1 MHVRATAMALG
12 TAMGLAL
19 VAISAG
25 AQDYDSSAP
34 EEVIVTPPPHAP
46 TRSIIGAPII
56 EVSMS
61 QPVHFGDL
69 DLRTSDGVHE
79 LRNRV
84 SFAATT
90 LCRRLSA
97 MYPVSYDGTG
107 DEWPRDSNC
116 YRDAVARAM
125 VQADAAVRAA
135 RGL

>member
-1 MHVRATAMALG
+1 MQVRATAMALG
-12 TAMGLAL
+12 TAMGLVL

-25 AQDYDSSAP
+25 AQDYNSSAP

-84 SFAATT
+84 SFAAAT

-116 YRDAVARAM
+116 HRDAVARAM